1 LLVELLPSFGSPRP
15 PVGVLGPG
23 FTLCIVNS
31 GNGLH
36 VFLES
41 TASPET
47 LSKFYSVKRTGYEEL
62 LKVFSSEA

>member
-1 LLVELLPSFGSPRP
+1 LLVELFPRVGSPRL

-31 GNGLH
+31 GNGLY

-41 TASPET
+41 TVSSET
-47 LSKFYSVKRTGYEEL
+47 LSRFYGVKSVYKT
-62 LKVFSSEA
+62 